1 MKAHCLLPS
10 GRAIGDL
17 LLAVSRY
24 AAKLGVAPEDS
35 LRSALGRFT
44 SRFESIEDRVQES
57 GRDVKDVSLEE
68 LDRYWNDAK
77 KAVPK
82 K

>member
-1 MKAHCLLPS
+1 MAGDQKQIDHE
-10 GRAIGDL
+10 IGDL

-24 AAKLGVAPEDS
+24 AAKLGVAPEDA
-35 LRSALGRFT
+35 LRGALARFT
-44 SRFESIEDRVQES
+44 TRFEAVEDQVEAS
-57 GRDVKDVSLEE
+57 GQDIKDAGLEQ
-68 LDRYWNDAK
+68 LDRYWNEAK